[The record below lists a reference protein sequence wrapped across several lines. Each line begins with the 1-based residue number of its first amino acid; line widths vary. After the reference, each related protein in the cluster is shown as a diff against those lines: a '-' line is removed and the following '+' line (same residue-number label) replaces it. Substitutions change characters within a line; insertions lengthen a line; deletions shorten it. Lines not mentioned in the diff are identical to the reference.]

1 MNLEDGKVFLLVRKL
16 PALVF
21 ESNLQGP
28 LPLDLMTG
36 SNSNMTLVT
45 NVVEGL
51 DGTDSSLS
59 PYTWT
64 CPDVDPY
71 SAIYFYQFYAVDDKS
86 NPAWTT
92 RFTVCMSVHRTKI
105 APEAVA

>member
-1 MNLEDGKVFLLVRKL
+1 M
-16 PALVF
+16 
-21 ESNLQGP
+21 S
-28 LPLDLMTG
+28 G
-36 SNSNMTLVT
+36 SNSNMTLVS
-45 NVVEGL
+45 NVAEDL

-71 SAIYFYQFYAVDDKS
+71 STIYFYQFTAANDKP

-92 RFTVCMSVHRTKI
+92 RFTVRDSIENHWDGS
-105 APEAVA
+105 

>member
-1 MNLEDGKVFLLVRKL
+1 M
-16 PALVF
+16 
-21 ESNLQGP
+21 S
-28 LPLDLMTG
+28 G

-45 NVVEGL
+45 NVAADL
-51 DGTDSSLS
+51 DGTDPSLS

-71 SAIYFYQFYAVDDKS
+71 SAIYFYQFNAAADKS

-92 RFTVCMSVHRTKI
+92 RFTVGLLRESVESFSNLGPTDR
-105 APEAVA
+105 VFR